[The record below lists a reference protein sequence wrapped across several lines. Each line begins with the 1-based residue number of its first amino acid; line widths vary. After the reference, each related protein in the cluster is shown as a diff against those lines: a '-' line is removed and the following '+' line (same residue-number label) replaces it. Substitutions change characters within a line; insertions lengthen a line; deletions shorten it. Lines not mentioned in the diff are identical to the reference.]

1 MRGATHRV
9 RIASLA
15 FGALL
20 AGAAPG
26 SCQEADFDDDATLAL
41 VRMARAHRMA
51 ADANPD
57 SVTYQARAEGHIYFY
72 LERDDGGDPVSMR
85 VDQVAVDLYRGPG
98 GRTRQIVRGLRR
110 KELLPV
116 KDFRYYADRLTAVQ
130 NGFGNRISIG
140 QGYDVRDVPH
150 PLGYESEAL
159 YRYRIVGWTRVT
171 APAMPAPIRVYEVEV
186 RPRQADV
193 PAFVGSI
200 FLEAATGAL
209 AEMAFSFTPAS
220 YIDPRNDRIHVRL
233 EHSLWEDS
241 LWLPYRQ
248 EVEVR
253 REMPELDLPVGTV
266 IRAVLEIPEYD
277 FEPDLPADFFSG
289 PPVTLARYGTADSS
303 QFREGLMDRMAE
315 AGLSPVSLAGIKAEA
330 RRIAREQVVSGLPG
344 TRLYADRF
352 SSLLRANRAEGVH
365 AGMGVSLAP
374 RPSLKLD
381 GMAGYGF
388 ASRKVSAT
396 VRARWSSGD
405 ATTLAALMLHGGE
418 LRDAGPRSGASP
430 VLNTLSTLV
439 RNLDYTDPYFATGA
453 RVAFDR
459 RLGDG
464 DASIRIAGGWEDFG
478 APGDPWAGGLGA
490 RDRARPLRPVEEGGF
505 TSGGGGL
512 TLKWGSLS
520 GWGAEAGLNA
530 RAGRWQGSGS
540 GTITGR
546 LDARMATRDLGRQA
560 RLAVEAGAFRGA
572 LPHQLHFF
580 LGGRGTLPGH
590 PFRAYGGRQFVL
602 ARGEASF
609 TVLPVW
615 LAARFVA
622 GAGAVGSAS
631 PALTEDWNVT
641 STEGWRGY
649 AGAGL
654 STVHDILRIDCAWGL
669 PGGAFELVL
678 SVDPRLRPFL

>member
-1 MRGATHRV
+1 MRGAMHSGW
-9 RIASLA
+9 IASLA

-20 AGAAPG
+20 TGAAPG
-26 SCQEADFDDDATLAL
+26 SCQEADFDDPATVAL
-41 VRMARAHRMA
+41 VRMARAYRMDA
-51 ADANPD
+51 VANPD

-72 LERDDGGDPVSMR
+72 LERDDGGDPVPMR

-110 KELLPV
+110 QELLPV
-116 KDFRYYADRLTAVQ
+116 KDFRYYVDRLTAVQ

-159 YRYRIVGWTRVT
+159 YRYRIVDWIEMT
-171 APAMPAPIRVYEVEV
+171 AGTMHAPIRVYEVEV
-186 RPRQADV
+186 RPRREDV

-200 FLEAATGAL
+200 FLEATTGAL

-233 EHSLWEDS
+233 EHSLWEDT

-266 IRAVLEIPEYD
+266 IRAILEVPEYD

-289 PPVTLARYGTADSS
+289 PPVTLARYDAADSS

-315 AGLSPVSLAGIKAEA
+315 VGLSPVSLAGIEAEA
-330 RRIAREQVVSGLPG
+330 RRIAREQVVSGLPR

-365 AGMGVSLAP
+365 TGMGVSLAP
-374 RPSLKLD
+374 RPYLKLD

-405 ATTLAALMLHGGE
+405 ATTLATVMLHGNQ

-430 VLNTLSTLV
+430 ALNTLSTLI

-453 RVAFDR
+453 RLAFDYR
-459 RLGDG
+459 FGDG
-464 DASIRIAGGWEDFG
+464 DASIRLAGGWEDFG

-490 RDRARPLRPVEEGGF
+490 HDRVRPLRPAEAGGF
-505 TSGGGGL
+505 TSGGGGF
-512 TLKWGSLS
+512 TRQWGSLS
-520 GWGAEAGLNA
+520 TWGAEVGLNG
-530 RAGRWQGSGS
+530 RVGRWRGSGS

-546 LDARMATRDLGRQA
+546 VDARVATRDLGRQA
-560 RLAVEAGAFRGA
+560 RLSIEAGASRGTV
-572 LPHQLHFF
+572 PHQLHFF

-590 PFRAYGGRQFVL
+590 PFRAYGGRQFIL

-615 LAARFVA
+615 LATRIVA
-622 GAGAVGSAS
+622 GAGAVGAA
-631 PALTEDWNVT
+631 PPGLTEDWDVT
-641 STEGWRGY
+641 STEGWLGY

-654 STVHDILRIDCAWGL
+654 SAVHGILRIDGVWGL